1 MKRIFSLLLALPL
14 LMSACSND
22 DSESSI
28 ATLSFERQA
37 QSLPDGSTEIKLQVS
52 GLDPA
57 STQEYIIDLTFSGS
71 ATEDDYELSSD
82 HFVVGGNNPITS
94 IKITTKNFG
103 TESKNLI
110 ITLVPPKGF
119 VLGANPA
126 TTVTLGAQEQ
136 IIYNFLSASME
147 LKQTISP
154 QIELWTMD
162 LNWYD
167 IIEET
172 HIPVVVNTEK
182 STAVLGE
189 HFEFVGEPEFV
200 FMPGDEDASVTLKFL
215 KKEDGKDKIVLEV
228 DPEATQ
234 YVQGDPGQCTITIV
248 GSDYEKIAGTWYVY
262 QQLTDKDYM
271 INTSF
276 VPEAELGGFPEA
288 TSSDTF
294 TFDIEKNVLTTSLQ
308 SDLKNFFGETC
319 NMTPAGEF
327 KVGAYDM
334 SLTPPYQIQLIDLD
348 NCNRDFSASSTS
360 AEKNAY
366 IGIRLVEEQNSG
378 EEMLELYLVDYMSK
392 SFCPSWIEYG
402 FYAEE
407 RPVCTMSGA
416 YLLFNLKKSK

>member
-22 DSESSI
+22 DSEAKI
-28 ATLSFERQA
+28 ATISFERQA
-37 QSLPDGSTEIKLQVS
+37 LLLPDGSTDINLQVT
-52 GLDPA
+52 GMDAA
-57 STQEYIIDLTFSGS
+57 SAQEYIIDLQFSGT
-71 ATEDDYELSSD
+71 AAEDDYELSSD
-82 HFVVGGNNPITS
+82 HFVVGGNNPITT
-94 IKITTKNFG
+94 IKITTKNFD
-103 TESKNLI
+103 TKSKNLI
-110 ITLVPPKGF
+110 KLVPPKGF
-119 VLGANPA
+119 VLGANPT

-147 LKQTISP
+147 LKQTVSP

-162 LNWYD
+162 MNWYD
-167 IIEET
+167 ITEET
-172 HIPVVVNTEK
+172 HIPVVVNTQK

-215 KKEDGKDKIVLEV
+215 KKEEGKDKIVLEV

-248 GSDYEKIAGTWYVY
+248 GSDYNKIAGTWYVY
-262 QQLTDKDYM
+262 QQPTDKSYM

-276 VPEAELGGFPEA
+276 VPETELNGFPEA

-308 SDLKNFFGETC
+308 SDLKNFFGSSC
-319 NMTPAGEF
+319 NMTPAHEF
-327 KVGAYDM
+327 EVGPYDM
-334 SLTPPYQIQLIDLD
+334 SLTPPYLIQLINLD

-366 IGIRLVEEQNSG
+366 IGIRLVKEQNSG
-378 EEMLELYLVDYMSK
+378 DEMLELYLVDYMSK

-416 YLLFNLKKSK
+416 YLLFYLKKSK